1 MFKLRAMKLIL
12 KVAVLLLCS
21 SLSAQ
26 STMAANL
33 ADAYNAY
40 INGDFETALRLIT
53 PLAEKGDVEA
63 QFVLGYMYETGHVA
77 PKNSTEAAK
86 WYRKAADNGDATA
99 QISLGKLYELGDG
112 VPQDYTEA
120 ERLYAMAAVTGSTRG
135 HYRLANLYR
144 FGRGVPK
151 DLVRAHMHFNLAAAG
166 FIVLPAKENRDE
178 IEKLMTTAQLSEAR
192 RLAREWITAHPL
204 KGLIDS
210 TDETEE

>member
-1 MFKLRAMKLIL
+1 MFKLRALKLVL

-26 STMAANL
+26 ATMAANL

-86 WYRKAADNGDATA
+86 WYRKAADNSDATA

-120 ERLYAMAAVTGSTRG
+120 GRLYARAAVTGSTRG

-151 DLVRAHMHFNLAAAG
+151 DLVRAHMHFNLAATG
-166 FIVLPAKENRDE
+166 FIVLPAKENRDD

-204 KGLIDS
+204 KGPIDS